1 MDDNQKD
8 YTRRHFI
15 KQSTLTSLALISL
28 VNCTNKKKKE
38 AETEVGD
45 AGSLGLELDPKGY
58 LDLPE
63 GFSYKV
69 ISKSGEKM
77 SDGLLVPGRPDGMG
91 TFLDETGKVV
101 IIRNHENSATTLEY
115 SPFGLNNELL
125 SEIDLNKL
133 YDSGNGTI
141 PGLGGTTTL
150 IYDEDSGAV
159 IEEYLSLGGTYRNC
173 AGGVSPWGTWIT
185 CEEDVTKADGEQIL
199 EDHGYVF
206 EVPMSARE
214 MVEPVP
220 IKAMGRFNHEAVAV
234 DPDSGCVY
242 LTEDRHDG
250 LIYRF
255 IPNEK
260 ENLLAGGLLQALAIR
275 DKNSLDTRNW
285 EAPIVP
291 RNESMEVFWVD
302 LDDVEAPED
311 DLRYRGFEAGAARF
325 ARGEGIWMGDGE
337 LFFACT
343 NGGPENFGQVFKYK
357 LSPKEGKESENE
369 EPAML
374 ELYAESNDKTVLH
387 MCDNLTIAPWG
398 DVILCEDNGELNHI
412 RGIDKDGNIY
422 TLACNKSSKSELTGL
437 VFSPSGK
444 TLFVNVQENGDT
456 VAITGPWE
464 RFNKSGV

>member
-38 AETEVGD
+38 VETEVGD
-45 AGSLGLELDPKGY
+45 AGSLDLKLDPKGY

-69 ISKSGEKM
+69 ISRSGEKM

-91 TFLDETGKVV
+91 AFLDETGKVV
-101 IIRNHENSATTLEY
+101 IIRNHENSATTLEH
-115 SPFGLNNELL
+115 SPFGPNNELI
-125 SEIDLNKL
+125 SEVDLAKL
-133 YDSGNGTI
+133 YDSGSGTN

-150 IYDEDSGAV
+150 IYDEDTETV
-159 IEEYLSLGGTYRNC
+159 TEQYLSLAGTYRNC
-173 AGGVSPWGTWIT
+173 AGGVSPWGSWIT
-185 CEEDVTKADGEQIL
+185 CEEDVTKADGKQIL

-206 EVPMSARE
+206 EVPMNAKG
-214 MVEPVP
+214 MVAPVP

-234 DPDSGCVY
+234 DPVSGCVY

-255 IPNEK
+255 IPKEK
-260 ENLLAGGLLQALAIR
+260 ENLMAGGLLQALAIKE
-275 DKNSLDTRNW
+275 KNSLDTRNW
-285 EAPIVP
+285 ETPLVP
-291 RNESMEVFWVD
+291 RNQSMEVFWID
-302 LDDVEAPED
+302 LDDVESPED
-311 DLRYRGFEAGAARF
+311 DLRFRGFELGAARF

-343 NGGPENFGQVFKYK
+343 NGGPQNFGQVFKYS
-357 LSPKEGKESENE
+357 LSPKEGLEGETE

-398 DVILCEDNGELNHI
+398 DVLLCEDNGELNHI
-412 RGIDKDGNIY
+412 KGIDKDGNIY
-422 TLACNKSSKSELTGL
+422 TLARNKSSRSELTGA

-464 RFNKSGV
+464 RFGK

>member
-1 MDDNQKD
+1 MNSDQKD

-15 KQSTLTSLALISL
+15 RQSTLTSLALISL
-28 VNCTNKKKKE
+28 ASCTNGKKKAKTVE
-38 AETEVGD
+38 VTEED
-45 AGSLGLELDPKGY
+45 GLKLKLDPKGY

-69 ISKSGEKM
+69 ISKSGNKM

-91 TFLDETGKVV
+91 AFLNGDGKIV
-101 IIRNHENSATTLEY
+101 IIRNHENGATDLEN
-115 SPFGLNNELL
+115 SPFGSDNALL
-125 SEIDLNKL
+125 SNVDSNQI
-133 YDSGNGTI
+133 YDNGNGTN

-150 IYDEDSGAV
+150 IYDENKAEV
-159 IEEYLSLGGTYRNC
+159 VEEFMSLAGTYRNC

-185 CEEDVTKADGEQIL
+185 CEEDVTKADGKQIL
-199 EDHGYVF
+199 KDHGYVF
-206 EVPMSARE
+206 EVPME
-214 MVEPVP
+214 GKGMTVPTP

-234 DPDSGCVY
+234 DPVSGCVY

-255 IPNEK
+255 IPKEK
-260 ENLLAGGLLQALAIR
+260 ENLMAGGVLQALAIR
-275 DKNSLDTRNW
+275 DKKSLDTRNW
-285 EAPIVP
+285 EGSVVA
-291 RNESMEVFWVD
+291 RNTPMEVFWID

-311 DLRYRGFEAGAARF
+311 DLRFRGFDAGAARF
-325 ARGEGIWMGDGE
+325 ARGEGIWMGEGE

-343 NGGPENFGQVFKYK
+343 NGGPDNFGQVFKYT
-357 LSPKEGKESENE
+357 LSPKEGSEAENE
-369 EPAML
+369 TPAQL

-398 DVILCEDNGELNHI
+398 DVLLCEDNGELNHI
-412 RGIDKDGNIY
+412 RGIDKKGNIY
-422 TLACNKSSKSELTGL
+422 TLACNRSSKSELTGL

-464 RFNKSGV
+464 QMGALTS